1 MTRLERAAQRKAN
14 RRSYVRRITH
24 AWGNASPQDIADG
37 HAWYAKAHQL
47 ALEISP
53 DDVARGAGIIAALS
67 PRISWSRNK
76 VAAQI
81 IADRYRDGQEMPY
94 VTGVL
99 QANARKAWRIAS
111 GESPDVVLG
120 GQKVKAFYA
129 NIIGD
134 HDAVTVDTWAAKI
147 AIDEPPASIRGL
159 LYDDVVHAYRHVA
172 RKVGV
177 SPAILQASTWVAIR
191 GRAA

>member
-134 HDAVTVDTWAAKI
+134 HDAVTVDTWAAKVATDDDTRLYPHI
-147 AIDEPPASIRGL
+147 
-159 LYDDVVHAYRHVA
+159 YDDIASSYRHVA